1 MRSEKVLQ
9 TNILWKNEPFM
20 MVNTIKKIGLQ
31 AQNRFSH
38 GKNLFVII
46 SGNQGCLVY
55 FQTKTDSWE

>member
-1 MRSEKVLQ
+1 MRNENFLQ

-20 MVNTIKKIGLQ
+20 MVNTIK
-31 AQNRFSH
+31 NRPSSAEPISH